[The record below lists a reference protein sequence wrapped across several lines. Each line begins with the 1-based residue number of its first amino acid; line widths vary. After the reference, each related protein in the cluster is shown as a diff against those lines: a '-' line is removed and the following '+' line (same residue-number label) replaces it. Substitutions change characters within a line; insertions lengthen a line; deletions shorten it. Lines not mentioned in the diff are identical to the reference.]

1 MDLDSCK
8 IQVSAVMGLEALVK
22 QELNALGFED
32 ALAKNGRVELAAK
45 ASAIPILNI
54 QLRTATRV
62 LLKVAEF
69 EASTFDDLF
78 EQTYELPWLDLL
90 HPGAAFPVRG
100 KSIKSTLHSVPAC
113 QSIVK
118 KAITKK
124 LLTKRASD
132 GHGGEDG
139 WIEEH
144 EMKGVC
150 EIEVAINKDVV
161 TISLDTSGNA
171 LNRRGY
177 RPGVLKGGAPLKENL
192 AAAMLMLSRW
202 TPDRPLFDPFC
213 GSGTIALE
221 AALMAHNIAPGLR
234 RGFAAE
240 GWHSI
245 CGHQLWED
253 ARAEAEA
260 AIVKPRAGMIFASDI
275 DKKAVTMTYRH
286 LERANLAGAAQ
297 LSVMDV
303 SKVPPPPGDFGCIVT
318 NPPYGMRLGDSQKAN
333 DGLAR
338 LLGSLDTWSAFILSG
353 DPYLEDDLRRRATK
367 RRKLYNGKLPC
378 QLYQYFGPLPSREQR
393 NGNTNGSG
401 SDSGQ
406 KIQGSALFLTLHHL
420 RSSHVTK
427 RKLRTLAL
435 EATEQV
441 NRRIKDW
448 AASNIVAPAVFWGP
462 TLQACGGVDIL
473 NGEQQRRSCML
484 IPALADEGVFSDQ
497 KERAQYLSMIASDGW
512 CRHFDKESAC
522 CFLGTDAPDEG
533 VFSDQKE
540 RAQYLSMI
548 ASDGWCR
555 HFDKETRGC
564 TIYDERP
571 RFCRTEPKVFEEL
584 YGVPQEGFE
593 TAAIQFCLDTIGD
606 LYGETSPE
614 FDRYGRAIEVE
625 TDESGS
631 ALDFN

>member
-1 MDLDSCK
+1 MAELPSPGVVSRGARWVSALFPVFLLSVLLLPPSSCFFVGPTPLLPQPSSWVPPAPLHRRCQPLGLSMDLDSCK

-448 AASNIVAPAVFWGP
+448 VCIKH
-462 TLQACGGVDIL
+462 CG
-473 NGEQQRRSCML
+473 
-484 IPALADEGVFSDQ
+484 
-497 KERAQYLSMIASDGW
+497 
-512 CRHFDKESAC
+512 AC
-522 CFLGTDAPDEG
+522 CFLGTDAPG
-533 VFSDQKE
+533 MWW
-540 RAQYLSMI
+540 R
-548 ASDGWCR
+548 
-555 HFDKETRGC
+555 
-564 TIYDERP
+564 
-571 RFCRTEPKVFEEL
+571 
-584 YGVPQEGFE
+584 
-593 TAAIQFCLDTIGD
+593 
-606 LYGETSPE
+606 
-614 FDRYGRAIEVE
+614 
-625 TDESGS
+625 
-631 ALDFN
+631 